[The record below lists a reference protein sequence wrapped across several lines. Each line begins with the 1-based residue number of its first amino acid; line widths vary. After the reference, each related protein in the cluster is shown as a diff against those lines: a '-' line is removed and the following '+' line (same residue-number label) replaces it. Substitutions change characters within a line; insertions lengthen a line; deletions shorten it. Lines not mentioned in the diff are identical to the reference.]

1 MRKVPASSARRRPRQ
16 PGRPLLVTSAH
27 LAASYPELSA
37 FEFGLIVAWH
47 AFGRWMT
54 RCMAVAADRKKDLAT
69 LDILVLH
76 HVHHRGTPKRVA
88 DVCFV
93 LDIEDTHVVAY
104 SLRKLAAAR
113 LVQGE
118 KRGKE
123 VFYSTTTAG
132 RALCARYK
140 QVRDGCLVPDF
151 TRSAEEAER
160 LADIAQ
166 FLRGQ
171 ASAYDQASR
180 AAAVSLGDATAR
192 PASAAEEQP

>member
-1 MRKVPASSARRRPRQ
+1 MRKGPASSARRRPPR
-16 PGRPLLVTSAH
+16 PGRPLFVTSAH

-69 LDILVLH
+69 LDVLVLH

-93 LDIEDTHVVAY
+93 LDIEDAHVVAY
-104 SLRKLAAAR
+104 SLRKLAAAG

-123 VFYSTTTAG
+123 AFYSATPAG
-132 RALCARYK
+132 RTLCARYK
-140 QVRDGCLVPDF
+140 QVRDGCLVPGF
-151 TRSAEEAER
+151 TRSEEEAER
-160 LADIAQ
+160 LADIAH

-171 ASAYDQASR
+171 AGAYDQASR
-180 AAAVSLGDATAR
+180 AAAVSLGDAAR
-192 PASAAEEQP
+192 RAPGAEEP